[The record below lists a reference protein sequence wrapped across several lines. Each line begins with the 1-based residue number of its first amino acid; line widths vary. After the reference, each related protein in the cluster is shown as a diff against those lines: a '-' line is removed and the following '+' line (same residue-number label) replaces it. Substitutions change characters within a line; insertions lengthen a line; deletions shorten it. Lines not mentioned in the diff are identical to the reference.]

1 MNTESQIYRDL
12 QRHLDEL
19 PVGFPATKSGV
30 EIRILKHLFNLKE
43 AEIATQLSMKP
54 EPLKAIHERV
64 RKTGMAIEELEQ
76 ILDRMVHKGAIFA
89 RKRDGKKLYSNALLV
104 VGMFEFQVNRLTED
118 FLADMGQYSAEAFHG
133 ELYRTKIPQL
143 RTIPIEKSI
152 PLPDKYHI
160 TTYDDVR
167 QIVENSQGQ
176 ITVSNCIC
184 RQMMDLRGASCTQ
197 TDLRESCLQF
207 GDMAEYCLELGLG
220 RAIAKEEVLE
230 ILRKAQEAGLVL
242 QPENSQRPEFIC
254 CCCGDCCGILRGLKQ
269 VPYPADFY
277 ASNYYSEVNPELC
290 TGCEECID
298 ICQLD
303 ALTMVDSVATIN
315 LDRCIGCG
323 NCVPICSSSAIELQ
337 KKEEELLPPEDTAA
351 LYMSIMS
358 KKVAK

>member
-1 MNTESQIYRDL
+1 
-12 QRHLDEL
+12 H
-19 PVGFPATKSGV
+19 
-30 EIRILKHLFNLKE
+30 
-43 AEIATQLSMKP
+43 
-54 EPLKAIHERV
+54 
-64 RKTGMAIEELEQ
+64 
-76 ILDRMVHKGAIFA
+76 
-89 RKRDGKKLYSNALLV
+89 
-104 VGMFEFQVNRLTED
+104 
-118 FLADMGQYSAEAFHG
+118 
-133 ELYRTKIPQL
+133 RTKIPQL

-160 TTYDDVR
+160 TTYDDLR

-184 RQMMDLRGASCTQ
+184 RQMMDLMGASCTQ

-220 RAIAKEEVLE
+220 RAITKEEVLE
-230 ILRKAQEAGLVL
+230 ILRKAQETGLVL

-254 CCCGDCCGILRGLKQ
+254 CCCGDCCGVLRGLKQ
-269 VPYPADFY
+269 FPHPADFY

-337 KKEEELLPPEDTAA
+337 KKEEELLPPEDAAA
-351 LYMSIMS
+351 LYVSIMS

>member
-1 MNTESQIYRDL
+1 
-12 QRHLDEL
+12 
-19 PVGFPATKSGV
+19 
-30 EIRILKHLFNLKE
+30 
-43 AEIATQLSMKP
+43 
-54 EPLKAIHERV
+54 
-64 RKTGMAIEELEQ
+64 
-76 ILDRMVHKGAIFA
+76 
-89 RKRDGKKLYSNALLV
+89 
-104 VGMFEFQVNRLTED
+104 
-118 FLADMGQYSAEAFHG
+118 
-133 ELYRTKIPQL
+133 
-143 RTIPIEKSI
+143 
-152 PLPDKYHI
+152 
-160 TTYDDVR
+160 
-167 QIVENSQGQ
+167 
-176 ITVSNCIC
+176 
-184 RQMMDLRGASCTQ
+184 
-197 TDLRESCLQF
+197 
-207 GDMAEYCLELGLG
+207 MAEYCLELGIG

-230 ILRKAQEAGLVL
+230 ILRKAQESGLVL

-269 VPYPADFY
+269 FPHPADFY